1 MPNLTASELA
11 QVNSFRKLIALLR
24 DQLEWEIPQEYGFE
38 ELVFEY
44 EPHELGLKPE
54 ETAKIREIHQLR
66 PLVTGQPW
74 GIFFLSLE
82 DKAISVTVLRRM
94 LHALV
99 FKKRAGAQSAERQAW
114 DKGDLIFAANFGKSG
129 ERELAFV
136 HFSDSAATGD
146 LPVMKV
152 LGWNARDTRL
162 HNDHVAKLL
171 QSRLTWPDDVTDI
184 GAWRANWAGAF
195 ETGHNEVIRTSQ
207 ELAAR
212 LAALATDIRARAN
225 QLLAAETE
233 DGPMR
238 TMLEAFRKNLI
249 QDLDEDGFADMFAQ
263 TICYGMLAA
272 RISRTSNEDGTGVLI
287 ADNMAD
293 MVPRTN
299 PFLKE
304 LFGNFLKLGG
314 RDKRRG
320 MDFDELGVRDVV
332 DMLNRANM
340 DAVLR
345 DFGNRNPKK
354 DPVIHFYEDFLK
366 EYDREQKVDAGIFY
380 TPPAVVGFIVRGVD
394 EMLRTEF
401 ELPLGLADT
410 TSWKDLAA
418 RNDKIGIPDHV
429 DPDAPFV
436 QILDPATGTGTFLVE
451 VVDLIHKRMI
461 GHWQGEG
468 KTAAQVKAAW
478 NDYVPKHLLP
488 RLTAFELK
496 MAAYAIAHMK
506 IGVKLVETGYTF
518 GSDERAQILLT
529 NTLQPAREL
538 DLEERMRLEAMA
550 HEAERANEAKTKTP
564 FTVVI
569 GNPPYKGHSMNPSK
583 IKGKLT
589 FAGEIIQRFFEVRGE
604 PLGEKNPK
612 WLNNDYVKFIAFGMR
627 QIERSGAGVLGYI
640 TSNSWLD
647 SPTFRGVRTGLIDS
661 FPLMRLIDLH
671 GNINKREVAPDGTR
685 DEGVFAIEEG
695 TNITVGG
702 KLSCDSVILQ
712 RDLLGRVGEGN
723 NDGGKLDWLDRHKLA
738 DAVNGLTPLAP
749 IFRLTPMATTVD
761 GKNDLQT
768 EFYDLDGL
776 TGIQS
781 IHSAGIV
788 TANDDLCVQFTAK
801 EMEAAAL
808 ELMDLDLQPYLNK
821 RDALG
826 GPANWKL
833 DISANPL
840 SIEIKN
846 KKEPRDWQVEYA
858 QKDLR
863 RLKGIT
869 DHLAPL
875 AYRPFDQRSTIF
887 TGNTRGFLCMPRPEV
902 MEHMVGGTNIALVT
916 TRQRTQA
923 TGDWGN
929 LFVSSLLSE
938 GTYISNKTGEI
949 NYLFPLWLKPSVG
962 EPHRRPNIDC
972 NWALSFGAALGLTYD
987 DGIPRGQQGSLGRD
1001 FIQPKPEQI
1010 GLLDRVWDGRG
1021 DLTVTLGPRDLFD
1034 YIYAVLHAPGY
1045 RSRYAEFLKSAFPRI
1060 PTPAKRALFA
1070 DLVSLGRELVA
1081 LHLLKAGDVP
1091 ILTDPE
1097 IRFCG
1102 TGTARVEKGY
1112 PQYENGKVKISA
1124 SRWFEDVPRGTY
1136 DFTVGGYTP
1145 CEKWLKDRAGKGG
1158 KSSREGRVLTDAD
1171 ILHYRRIVVA
1181 LTETRRL
1188 IAEVDT
1194 VIEKHGG
1201 WPGAFSIASAAAPVQ
1216 LPALATLQDGCWTWL
1231 SSVQPRD
1238 RLRYAAQYAVWQMEP
1253 ATDASRLRF
1262 VIASLAEPA
1271 LLTPLLSDD
1280 DRAAWLRL
1288 IGQEAQPQAAAAR
1301 LRPAINAAWRD
1312 MFTMMIT
1319 SGQLMEQSDGGWCR
1333 GQHFSEA
1340 GLSSSSSDAQ
1350 RAAFVLR
1357 AVRTMEVSNL
1367 QSAVAAEDNVVWA
1380 NFG

>member
-1 MPNLTASELA
+1 MPQLTASELA
-11 QVNSFRKLIALLR
+11 QVNSFPKLIDLLR
-24 DQLEWEIPQEYGFE
+24 DHLEWKIPNDYGFE
-38 ELVFEY
+38 DVVYEY

-82 DKAISVTVLRRM
+82 NKAISVTVLRRM

-99 FKKRAGAQSAERQAW
+99 FKKRAGVQSADRQAW
-114 DKGDLIFAANFGKSG
+114 DKGDLIFAANFGLSG

-136 HFSDSAATGD
+136 HFSDGAATGD

-152 LGWNARDTRL
+152 LGWNAKDTRL
-162 HNDHVAKLL
+162 HNDHVASLL
-171 QSRLTWPDDVTDI
+171 ISRLTWPDDVNDI
-184 GAWRANWAGAF
+184 EGWRANWAGAF
-195 ETGHNEVIRTSQ
+195 ETGHNEVIKTSQ

-225 QLLAAETE
+225 QLLAAESE

-304 LFGNFLKLGG
+304 LFGSFLKLGG
-314 RDKRRG
+314 RDKRKG

-354 DPVIHFYEDFLK
+354 DPVIHFYEDFLH
-366 EYDREQKVDAGIFY
+366 EYDRDQKVDAGIFY

-401 ELPLGLADT
+401 DLPLGLADT
-410 TSWKDLAA
+410 SSWKDLAA
-418 RNDKIGIPDHV
+418 RNEKISVPDHV

-451 VVDLIHKRMI
+451 VIDLIHKRMV
-461 GHWQGEG
+461 GHWREQG
-468 KTAAQVKAAW
+468 KAPTQIKAAW

-518 GSDERAQILLT
+518 GSDERAHILLT

-550 HEAERANEAKTKTP
+550 HEAERANEAKTTTP

-589 FAGEIIQRFFEVRGE
+589 FAGEIIQRFFQVRGE

-661 FPLMRLIDLH
+661 FPLLRIVDLH
-671 GNINKREVAPDGTR
+671 GNINKRELAPDGTR

-695 TNITVGG
+695 TNITVAA
-702 KLSCDSVILQ
+702 VIASPHSIRQ
-712 RDLLGRVGEGN
+712 FDLLGKLGGLAGDN
-723 NDGGKLDWLDRHKLA
+723 GKLEWLET
-738 DAVNGLTPLAP
+738 NGLTAVTNSQVPAP
-749 IFRLTPMATTVD
+749 PVFLLTPLESERD
-761 GKNDLQT
+761 GENPLQG
-768 EFYDLDGL
+768 EFYSGQGL
-776 TGIQS
+776 PEVFPFNTMGIIS
-781 IHSAGIV
+781 KRDPFCFAIDPDEILARV
-788 TANDDLCVQFTAK
+788 KRLANCDDVEKIRQEFELPSDNDWALENAK
-801 EMEAAAL
+801 E
-808 ELMDLDLQPYLNK
+808 
-821 RDALG
+821 DAVESG
-826 GPANWKL
+826 A
-833 DISANPL
+833 DIKFVKSVNYAPF
-840 SIEIKN
+840 N
-846 KKEPRDWQVEYA
+846 KK
-858 QKDLR
+858 
-863 RLKGIT
+863 
-869 DHLAPL
+869 
-875 AYRPFDQRSTIF
+875 F
-887 TGNTRGFLCMPRPEV
+887 TYYTGKTRGFLARPV
-902 MEHMVGGTNIALVT
+902 WQTMQHFDGKNVALSSTRKVDIAAGWEHVFAVDDYMTHHAV
-916 TRQRTQA
+916 
-923 TGDWGN
+923 
-929 LFVSSLLSE
+929 
-938 GTYISNKTGEI
+938 SNKEG
-949 NYLFPLWLKPSVG
+949 NYVFVLWLKPSDG
-962 EPHRRPNIDC
+962 EVHRRPNIDR
-972 NWALSFGAALGLTYD
+972 NWALEFGVSLALTYK
-987 DGIPRGQQGSLGRD
+987 DGILRGQQGSLGKD

-1010 GLLDRVWDGRG
+1010 GLLDTPWDGRG
-1021 DLTVTLGPRDLFD
+1021 NLTTTLGPRDLFD

-1045 RSRYAEFLKSAFPRI
+1045 RSRYAEFLKSDFPRV
-1060 PTPAKRALFA
+1060 PTPKDRATFA

-1081 LHLLKAGDVP
+1081 LHLLKPDDAV
-1091 ILTDPE
+1091 ILKTPD
-1097 IRFCG
+1097 IRFAG
-1102 TGTARVEKGY
+1102 TGSARVEKGY
-1112 PQYENGKVKISA
+1112 PRYDNGRVMINTT
-1124 SRWFEDVPRGTY
+1124 RWFEDVPRDTWA
-1136 DFTVGGYTP
+1136 FAVGGYTP

-1158 KSSREGRVLTDAD
+1158 KSPREGRILTDED
-1171 ILHYRRIVVA
+1171 IIHYRRIVVA
-1181 LTETRRL
+1181 LTETRKL
-1188 IAEVDT
+1188 MAEIDT
-1194 VIEKHGG
+1194 VIEAHGG
-1201 WPGAFSIASAAAPVQ
+1201 WPGAFSNASSTALVQ
-1216 LPALATLQDGCWTWL
+1216 VPALATLQDGSWTWL
-1231 SSVQPRD
+1231 ASIQPGD
-1238 RLRYAAQYAVWQMEP
+1238 RLRYAAQYTLWQMDP

-1262 VIASLAEPA
+1262 VIASLAEPR

-1288 IGQEAQPQAAAAR
+1288 VGAEAVSQVGVTR
-1301 LRPAINAAWRD
+1301 LRPAINVAWRA
-1312 MFTMMIT
+1312 MFETMIT
-1319 SGQLMEQSDGGWCR
+1319 SGQLSEQPNGSWSR
-1333 GQHFSEA
+1333 GQHFTDTGLNA
-1340 GLSSSSSDAQ
+1340 GSADAQ
-1350 RAAFVLR
+1350 RAAFALG
-1357 AVRTMEVSNL
+1357 AVRAISADHLRV
-1367 QSAVAAEDNVVWA
+1367 AVAPEDNVVWA